1 MQAQTKDNTL
11 KGIVILVI
19 ATFFFAA
26 QDALTKRLT
35 QTLSVF
41 EIVCIR
47 FFIFSLFALVFAH
60 RRIGIWQGLKSASP
74 GLQITRGLLISSEIA
89 VFAYAIRFLGLAE
102 MHALFACFPL
112 LITVLSVPMLGE
124 RVGWRRWLAVIVGF
138 LGTLLII
145 RPGIGVFDPF
155 SAIALIASLMFAV
168 YNILTRK
175 VSRTDRF
182 ETSLLYFG
190 LVGFL
195 GFLLAMP
202 FVWKTPTVEES
213 ALLIS
218 LSITS
223 IIGHLCLIKSLELVP
238 AVILQPF
245 NYFVLVWAIALGYLL
260 YGEVLEP
267 VTLFGAGMVV
277 ASGVF
282 IARREHRL
290 KGFGRDWSK
299 KPVQ

>member
-60 RRIGIWQGLKSASP
+60 KRIGIWQGLKSANP
-74 GLQITRGLLISSEIA
+74 GLQIIRGLLISSEIA

-155 SAIALIASLMFAV
+155 STIALIAALMFAV

-190 LVGFL
+190 LAGFL
-195 GFLLAMP
+195 AFLLAMP
-202 FVWKTPTVEES
+202 FVWQTPTTEES

-245 NYFVLVWAIALGYLL
+245 NYFVLVWAIVFGYLL

-282 IARREHRL
+282 IAQREHRL
-290 KGFGRDWSK
+290 KGSRRDWSK
-299 KPVQ
+299 KPV

>member
-1 MQAQTKDNTL
+1 MQALTHDHTL
-11 KGIVILVI
+11 RGITLLVI

-26 QDALTKRLT
+26 QDAFTKQLT

-47 FFIFSLFALVFAH
+47 FFIFSLFAMVFAH
-60 RRIGIWQGLKSASP
+60 RRIGIWQGLKSANP
-74 GLQITRGLLISSEIA
+74 TLQIIRGLLISSEIA

-112 LITVLSVPMLGE
+112 LITALSVPMLGE
-124 RVGWRRWLAVIVGF
+124 NVGWRRWLAVFVGF

-145 RPGIGVFDPF
+145 RPGAGVFEPAA
-155 SAIALIASLMFAV
+155 AIALIASLMFAV

-190 LVGFL
+190 LVGFVA
-195 GFLLAMP
+195 FLFAMP
-202 FVWKTPTVEES
+202 FVWETPTTEES
-213 ALLIS
+213 WMLVALS
-218 LSITS
+218 VTS
-223 IIGHLCLIKSLELVP
+223 IIGHLCLIKALELVP

-245 NYFVLVWAIALGYLL
+245 NYFVLVWAMVFGYLL
-260 YGEVLEP
+260 YGEILEP
-267 VTLFGAGMVV
+267 LTLVGAAIVV

-282 IARREHRL
+282 IAYRENSIKARP
-290 KGFGRDWSK
+290 GS
-299 KPVQ
+299 